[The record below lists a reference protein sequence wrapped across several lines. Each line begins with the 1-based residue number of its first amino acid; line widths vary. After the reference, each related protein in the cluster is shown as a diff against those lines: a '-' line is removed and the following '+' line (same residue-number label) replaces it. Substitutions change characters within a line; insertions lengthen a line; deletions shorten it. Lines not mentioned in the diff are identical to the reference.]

1 MTGLVKGLLVLALLS
16 GSVTGTAF
24 AADASLPG
32 QPLYPVDLMLEDVQE
47 ALTLQPG
54 TLAQFEVRRVEERA
68 YELNTMAERGR
79 VPNAEQAERLRT
91 QLQVALRTTSRLEDA
106 QMAQELLQ
114 LQTMAQQQTR
124 LMTQLGLAQEA
135 GIMTQAM
142 VQVQYGLDDPA
153 GFRAAFQLGNGPMN
167 DNAPGGQDT
176 VTPGPANGAGNGAQ
190 QGNQGNESP
199 GGGQMMTPSPN
210 GNNDDPGN
218 PNTGSGTP
226 VGNQQRSGQTATPA
240 PEGNGGGPGPGDG
253 QGQQPGGSS
262 NQGNGGSTDANPGG
276 DNGNGG
282 GNQGGGGH

>member
-16 GSVTGTAF
+16 SSVTGTAL

-54 TLAQFEVRRVEERA
+54 ALAQFEVRRVEERA
-68 YELNTMAERGR
+68 YELNTMAERGI

-106 QMAQELLQ
+106 QMAQELLR

-124 LMTQLGLAQEA
+124 QMTQLRLMQEA
-135 GIMTQAM
+135 GMITQAM

-153 GFRAAFQLGNGPMN
+153 GFRASFQLGNGPMN
-167 DNAPGGQDT
+167 DNAPGGQET

-190 QGNQGNESP
+190 QGSSAT
-199 GGGQMMTPSPN
+199 MTPGPH

-218 PNTGSGTP
+218 PNTDSETP
-226 VGNQQRSGQTATPA
+226 AGNQQRSGQTATPA
-240 PEGNGGGPGPGDG
+240 PEGNGGGPGPGNG
-253 QGQQPGGSS
+253 QGQQTSGNPT
-262 NQGNGGSTDANPGG
+262 QDNGGGTNANPGG
-276 DNGNGG
+276 GNGNGG